1 MDGARSLEVKVGML
15 VLVGVGILAALVLVM
30 GGVSLGSTKTLTVD
44 FTNPGG
50 LQTGAPVKIA
60 GIRVGSVDAM
70 AFLGRRA
77 SGRAVVRVTARVQ
90 ARYADELRDDAS
102 FYITTQGVLG
112 EQFLAVDPGA
122 GARPLNLATAHEGIS
137 PPRIDLFVARA
148 FDLLDDTVTSVRANR
163 RQLGGIVDDL
173 AGVLHQTNAV
183 MARNDGRVDAILT
196 GVERAVRDADG
207 LVLAARERYVDGP
220 QARRIVNRAESLLAG
235 LERDVPPLTRDARAL
250 TARLDRIA
258 AGVGPAQIDDLQA
271 ALRDV
276 RALTARANTIAG
288 DVQAVS
294 ARVRSGQGT
303 VGALLM
309 DEEIYD
315 DLQEL
320 VRDLKHNPWKFFW
333 RE

>member
-1 MDGARSLEVKVGML
+1 MAGERSLEVKVGLL
-15 VLVGVGILAALVLVM
+15 VLVGVGLLGALVLVM
-30 GGVSLGSTKTLTVD
+30 GGISLGRYRAVLVD
-44 FTNPGG
+44 FANPGG
-50 LQTGAPVKIA
+50 LQSGAPVKIA
-60 GIRVGSVDAM
+60 GIRVGSVESM
-70 AFLGRRA
+70 RFLGRGP
-77 SGRAVVRVTARVQ
+77 SGRTRVRVSARVEE
-90 ARYADELRDDAS
+90 RYVSELRDDAT
-102 FYITTQGVLG
+102 FYVTTQGVLG
-112 EQFLAVDPGA
+112 EQFLAIDPGGGA
-122 GARPLNLATAHEGIS
+122 GPLDLAVAHEGIS

-173 AGVLHQTNAV
+173 SGVLRRTNEV
-183 MARNDGRVDAILT
+183 LARNDGRIDGILAGVD
-196 GVERAVRDADG
+196 RAVRDADG
-207 LVLAARERYVDGP
+207 LVLATRDRYVDGA
-220 QARRIVNRAESLLAG
+220 QARRIVNRAESVLAS

-276 RALTARANTIAG
+276 RALTSRANTIAG
-288 DVQAVS
+288 DVQTVS

>member
-1 MDGARSLEVKVGML
+1 MATARSLEVKVGLL
-15 VLVGVGILAALVLVM
+15 VLVGIGLLAALLLVM
-30 GGVSLGSTKTLTVD
+30 GGVSLARHRTVRVD
-44 FTNPGG
+44 FANPGG
-50 LQTGAPVKIA
+50 LQTGAPVKVA
-60 GIRVGSVDAM
+60 GIRVGRVEAM
-70 AFLGRRA
+70 QFLGRRA
-77 SGRAVVRVTARVQ
+77 SGRALVRVTARVEE
-90 ARYADELRDDAS
+90 RYVNELRRDAS

-112 EQFLAVDPGA
+112 EQFLAIDPGA
-122 GARPLNLATAHEGIS
+122 EAEPLDLAAAHEGIS

-163 RQLGGIVDDL
+163 RQLGAIVDDL
-173 AGVLHQTNAV
+173 AGVLHRTNEV
-183 MARNDGRVDAILT
+183 LARNDGRVDTILA

-220 QARRIVNRAESLLAG
+220 QARRIVNRAESLLAS
-235 LERDVPPLTRDARAL
+235 LERDVPPLARDARAL
-250 TARLDRIA
+250 TNRLDRIA
-258 AGVGPAQIDDLQA
+258 QGVGPAQVEDLQA
-271 ALRDV
+271 TLREV

-294 ARVRSGQGT
+294 ARVRAGQGT

>member
-90 ARYADELRDDAS
+90 ARYADELRDDAT

-112 EQFLAVDPGA
+112 EQFLAVD
-122 GARPLNLATAHEGIS
+122 LASAHEGIS

-258 AGVGPAQIDDLQA
+258 AGVGPAQIDDLQG

>member
-90 ARYADELRDDAS
+90 ARYADELRDDAT

-122 GARPLNLATAHEGIS
+122 GAGPLNLASAHEGIS

-183 MARNDGRVDAILT
+183 MARNGGRVDAILT

-258 AGVGPAQIDDLQA
+258 AGVGPAQVEDLQA